1 MVEKIAS
8 LSKKPIIRLDLTQ
21 SISEISNCEMILDN
35 NYLDFK
41 SIINILATKKS
52 DNITF
57 KILPKL
63 SDFLIGSNN
72 SNDRGEVLTF
82 DN

>member
-8 LSKKPIIRLDLTQ
+8 LFKKPIIRLDLTQ

-41 SIINILATKKS
+41 TIINILQSKKT

-57 KILPKL
+57 KILPKQ
-63 SDFLIGSNN
+63 SDLLIGSNN
-72 SNDRGEVLTF
+72 SNDRGEVLKF